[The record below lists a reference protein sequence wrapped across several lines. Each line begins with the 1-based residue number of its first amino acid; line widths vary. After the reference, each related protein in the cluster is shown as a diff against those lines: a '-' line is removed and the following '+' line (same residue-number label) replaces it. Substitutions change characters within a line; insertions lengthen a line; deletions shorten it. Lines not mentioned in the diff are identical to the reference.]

1 MAEKLFPG
9 TLGIT
14 AAYPKQSDISYTER
28 SLKEYDKPGKQVVG
42 IHDPAYGFI
51 YPYADEATSLFTGLP
66 RFRNFYTYKPSN
78 ITIDPLRV
86 TDPDKTILHELEHD
100 LLTRG
105 LRHAQLKE
113 DELKREENPFYIQRF
128 LTNNKSYDVTQAT
141 VFKDAGGD
149 SKKLEELFEN
159 PEIKKYL
166 RMAYNFVPQGSL
178 AENLTE
184 LSAAEQLTGKDVTND
199 SYLRKNLFKN
209 HGDRIAYRATSGL
222 RKTRLDSKDLQPFE
236 PVPEADTSMIDRII
250 QYFTPND
257 TSLNIDYG
265 EIPDYTDSGIEVKA
279 GIGPAYD
286 DDIYTNPLMKDP
298 FE

>member
-1 MAEKLFPG
+1 MAVKIFPK
-9 TLGIT
+9 TIGIT
-14 AAYPKQSDISYTER
+14 AAYPKQSDVSYTER
-28 SLKEYDKPGKQVVG
+28 SLKEYDEPGKTVVG
-42 IHDPAYGFI
+42 VHFPANVSR

-66 RFRNFYTYKPSN
+66 LFRNLRTYRPSN
-78 ITIDPLRV
+78 ITLDSLRAKDPE
-86 TDPDKTILHELEHD
+86 KTILHELEHD
-100 LLTRG
+100 LLTRS

-113 DELKREENPFYIQRF
+113 DEYKRDENPLYIQRP
-128 LTNNKSYDVTQAT
+128 YVTQAT

-149 SKKLEELFEN
+149 SKKLEKLFAN
-159 PEIKKYL
+159 PEIQQYL
-166 RMAYNFVPQGSL
+166 EMAYNFEPQGSL
-178 AENLTE
+178 TENLTE
-184 LSAAEQLTGKDVTND
+184 LSAVEQLTGNDVTND

-236 PVPEADTSMIDRII
+236 PVPEADTSMMDRII

-265 EIPDYTDSGIEVKA
+265 DSYYDPVSGISA
-279 GIGPAYD
+279 GIGPAYEIND